1 MAYLPYIEP
10 GLDIILA
17 LSIFIFILNITR
29 DLLDSFLYCGLIGE
43 IFIGVLSGMPITGTL
58 FLSIEIQETVQYLG
72 YLGLI
77 CLVFEGGLITDLHIL
92 RNTIWLTLSAAMIG
106 ILMPMALSFF
116 IMSMKFDSI
125 EGSGYPTALAAF
137 SAGVSLCST
146 SLGSTFIIL
155 ASANLQ
161 KTPIGTLIAGAAM
174 LDDILVLVM
183 VKIITALGQGQS
195 DSWTIAR
202 PAMSSLGLILATF
215 LLTPF
220 LIKFLLRGFHSI
232 FTYPKVGQETFGAN
246 IDTEKGISRHTGF
259 ILSTLM
265 LIVLVTIAACVEG
278 SVLLSAFLAGAVVR
292 YTWQSVDG
300 GGDMDLGIDRPSMMF
315 EEYYKPIMD
324 HILVPFFFA
333 SIGFSIPVSAMFSG
347 SILWKGIFYA
357 CLMFLA
363 KASVGI
369 VVYFEFFTTRW
380 SHKWTNFKK
389 KTLPIPEELPQQDG
403 SPEEVPTNDLVNQKF
418 RADLPHLDAIIVG
431 STMIARGG
439 FGFLVA
445 SEAQSSGTLSLS
457 KTPIRILN
465 AQALSH
471 KVTERLRTL
480 DVVEDQIFLVIIWAL
495 VLCTIVGPVVSGI
508 AVRRKLAKER
518 EGERCECGV
527 IVGQRSFGPG
537 DEGVGGCHLC
547 L

>member
-10 GLDIILA
+10 GLDIVLP

-29 DLLDSFLYCGLIGE
+29 NLLDSFLYCGLIGE
-43 IFIGVLSGMPITGTL
+43 IIIGIISGMPITGTT

-77 CLVFEGGLITDLHIL
+77 CLVFEGGLITDLQIL
-92 RNTIWLTLSAAMIG
+92 RNTIWVTLSAAMIG
-106 ILMPMALSFF
+106 ILMPMALSFS
-116 IMSMKFDSI
+116 IMGMKFDSI

-146 SLGSTFIIL
+146 SLGSTIIIL
-155 ASANLQ
+155 SSANLQ

-195 DSWTIAR
+195 DFWTIAR
-202 PAMSSLGLILATF
+202 PAISSLSLILATF
-215 LLTPF
+215 LLTLF
-220 LIKFLLRGFHSI
+220 LINPLLRGFHSI
-232 FTYPKVGQETFGAN
+232 FTYPKIDRETFGEN
-246 IDTEKGISRHTGF
+246 VDTEKGVSRHTGF

-278 SVLLSAFLAGAVVR
+278 SILLSAFLAGAVVR
-292 YTWQSVDG
+292 YTWQG
-300 GGDMDLGIDRPSMMF
+300 GGENMDMDVDRPTMMF

-333 SIGFSIPVSAMFSG
+333 SIGFSIPVSEMFSG

-369 VVYFEFFTTRW
+369 VVYFQYFTTRW
-380 SHKWTNFKK
+380 SHKWTDSKK
-389 KTLPIPEELPQQDG
+389 RTLPMPEELSQQDG
-403 SPEEVPTNDLVNQKF
+403 SPENVTANNIINRKLKTKP
-418 RADLPHLDAIIVG
+418 PHLDAIIVG

-445 SEAQSSGTLSLS
+445 SEAQSSGTLNLS
-457 KTPIRILN
+457 KTPIRLQN
-465 AQALSH
+465 MQGLSH
-471 KVTERLRTL
+471 KDTGRKKAL

-508 AVRRKLAKER
+508 AVRRKLVGER
-518 EGERCECGV
+518 EGDRCECGV
-527 IVGQRSFGPG
+527 TIGRRSFGTG

>member
-10 GLDIILA
+10 GLDIILP

-43 IFIGVLSGMPITGTL
+43 IFIGVLSGMPITGTS

-77 CLVFEGGLITDLHIL
+77 CLVFEGGLITDLHIS

-106 ILMPMALSFF
+106 ILMPMVLSFS
-116 IMSMKFDSI
+116 IMGMKFDII

-174 LDDILVLVM
+174 LDDVLVLVM

-195 DSWTIAR
+195 NSWTIAR
-202 PAMSSLGLILATF
+202 PAISSLSLILTTF
-215 LLTPF
+215 LIALF
-220 LIKFLLRGFHSI
+220 LIKPLLRGFHSI
-232 FTYPKVGQETFGAN
+232 FTYPTVGQVTFGED

-259 ILSTLM
+259 VLSTLM

-278 SVLLSAFLAGAVVR
+278 SILLSAFLAGAVVR
-292 YTWQSVDG
+292 YTWESVG
-300 GGDMDLGIDRPSMMF
+300 GVEDVDRPTMMF

-333 SIGFSIPVSAMFSG
+333 SIGFSIPVSEMFSS

-380 SHKWTNFKK
+380 SHKWIDSKK
-389 KTLPIPEELPQQDG
+389 KTLPIPELPQQDG
-403 SPEEVPTNDLVNQKF
+403 SPEEVPTNDLVNQNLKT
-418 RADLPHLDAIIVG
+418 DPPHLDAIIVG

-445 SEAQSSGTLSLS
+445 SDAQSSGTLSLS

-465 AQALSH
+465 MQGHSH
-471 KVTERLRTL
+471 KDTGRSRTL

-508 AVRRKLAKER
+508 AVRRKLVKER

-527 IVGQRSFGPG
+527 ALGQRIFGAG
-537 DEGVGGCHLC
+537 NEEVGACHLC

>member
-1 MAYLPYIEP
+1 MAYLSYIEP
-10 GLDIILA
+10 GLDIILP

-43 IFIGVLSGMPITGTL
+43 IFIGVLSGMPITGTS

-116 IMSMKFDSI
+116 IMGMEFDSL
-125 EGSGYPTALAAF
+125 ESSEYPTAIAAF

-183 VKIITALGQGQS
+183 VKIITALGQGHS

-202 PAMSSLGLILATF
+202 PAISSLSLILATF
-215 LLTPF
+215 LLTPI
-220 LIKFLLRGFHSI
+220 LLKVLLRSFHSI
-232 FTYPKVGQETFGAN
+232 FTYPKIGQEIFGED

-259 ILSTLM
+259 ILSTLI

-300 GGDMDLGIDRPSMMF
+300 GEDIDLGVDRPTMMF

-324 HILVPFFFA
+324 HILVPFFF
-333 SIGFSIPVSAMFSG
+333 VSNFPALSNI
-347 SILWKGIFYA
+347 ILDPHGLKVA
-357 CLMFLA
+357 ERNMQLT
-363 KASVGI
+363 KNRHQSV
-369 VVYFEFFTTRW
+369 
-380 SHKWTNFKK
+380 
-389 KTLPIPEELPQQDG
+389 
-403 SPEEVPTNDLVNQKF
+403 SPSPSPKC
-418 RADLPHLDAIIVG
+418 
-431 STMIARGG
+431 
-439 FGFLVA
+439 FLVLFCGKE
-445 SEAQSSGTLSLS
+445 SFTL
-457 KTPIRILN
+457 
-465 AQALSH
+465 A
-471 KVTERLRTL
+471 
-480 DVVEDQIFLVIIWAL
+480 
-495 VLCTIVGPVVSGI
+495 
-508 AVRRKLAKER
+508 
-518 EGERCECGV
+518 
-527 IVGQRSFGPG
+527 
-537 DEGVGGCHLC
+537 
-547 L
+547 

>member
-1 MAYLPYIEP
+1 MAYLSYIEP
-10 GLDIILA
+10 GLDTILP
-17 LSIFIFILNITR
+17 LSIFIFILNLIR

-43 IFIGVLSGMPITGTL
+43 IFIGVLSGMPITGTS

-77 CLVFEGGLITDLHIL
+77 CLVFEGGLITDLHLL
-92 RNTIWLTLSAAMIG
+92 RKTIWLTLFAAMIG
-106 ILMPMALSFF
+106 VLMPMALSFF
-116 IMSMKFDSI
+116 ILGMKFDSI

-161 KTPIGTLIAGAAM
+161 KTPTGTLKAGTAM

-202 PAMSSLGLILATF
+202 PAISSLSLIIATF

-220 LIKFLLRGFHSI
+220 LLKSLLRGFHSI
-232 FTYPKVGQETFGAN
+232 FTHPKVGQETFGGD
-246 IDTEKGISRHTGF
+246 IDTEKGISRHAGF
-259 ILSTLM
+259 LLSTLV

-278 SVLLSAFLAGAVVR
+278 SILLSAFLAGAVVR
-292 YTWQSVDG
+292 YTWQSVG
-300 GGDMDLGIDRPSMMF
+300 GGEDMDMDVDRPTMMF

-333 SIGFSIPVSAMFSG
+333 SIGFSIPVSEMFSG
-347 SILWKGIFYA
+347 SIMWKGIFYA
-357 CLMFLA
+357 FLMFLA

-369 VVYFEFFTTRW
+369 VVYFKFFTTKW
-380 SHKWTNFKK
+380 SHKWTDSKK
-389 KTLPIPEELPQQDG
+389 RTLPVPEELPQQGG
-403 SPEEVPTNDLVNQKF
+403 SPEEIPANDPVDQKF
-418 RADLPHLDAIIVG
+418 KTDPPHLDAIIVG

-457 KTPIRILN
+457 KTPTRILN
-465 AQALSH
+465 VQGLSH
-471 KVTERLRTL
+471 KVTERFRTL

-508 AVRRKLAKER
+508 AVRRKLIKER
-518 EGERCECGV
+518 AGERCECSFNV
-527 IVGQRSFGPG
+527 RQRDIGTG
-537 DEGVGGCHLC
+537 DDRVGGCHLC

>member
-1 MAYLPYIEP
+1 MA
-10 GLDIILA
+10 
-17 LSIFIFILNITR
+17 
-29 DLLDSFLYCGLIGE
+29 
-43 IFIGVLSGMPITGTL
+43 
-58 FLSIEIQETVQYLG
+58 
-72 YLGLI
+72 
-77 CLVFEGGLITDLHIL
+77 
-92 RNTIWLTLSAAMIG
+92 
-106 ILMPMALSFF
+106 
-116 IMSMKFDSI
+116 MKFDSI

-202 PAMSSLGLILATF
+202 PAISSLGLILATF

-220 LIKFLLRGFHSI
+220 LLKLSLRGSHSI
-232 FTYPKVGQETFGAN
+232 FTYPKVGQETFGED

-278 SVLLSAFLAGAVVR
+278 SILLSAFLAGAVVR
-292 YTWQSVDG
+292 HTWQTVG
-300 GGDMDLGIDRPSMMF
+300 GGEDIDLGVDRPTMMF
-315 EEYYKPIMD
+315 EEYYKPIID

-333 SIGFSIPVSAMFSG
+333 SIGFSIPVSEMFSG
-347 SILWKGIFYA
+347 SILWKGILYG

-363 KASVGI
+363 KASVGV
-369 VVYFEFFTTRW
+369 VVYFEFFATEW
-380 SHKWTNFKK
+380 SHNWTDSKK
-389 KTLPIPEELPQQDG
+389 ITLPIVEELPQQDG
-403 SPEEVPTNDLVNQKF
+403 SPEEVPTNNIVNQK
-418 RADLPHLDAIIVG
+418 LKKGPPHLDAIIVG

-445 SEAQSSGTLSLS
+445 SEAQSSGTLGLS

-465 AQALSH
+465 MQGLSH
-471 KVTERLRTL
+471 KITWRFRTL
-480 DVVEDQIFLVIIWAL
+480 NVLEDQIFLVIIWAL

-508 AVRRKLAKER
+508 AVRRKLVKER

-527 IVGQRSFGPG
+527 AVGQRIFGTG
-537 DEGVGGCHLC
+537 DEG
-547 L
+547 

>member
-1 MAYLPYIEP
+1 MPYLPYIEP
-10 GLDIILA
+10 GLDIILP
-17 LSIFIFILNITR
+17 LSIFIFILNVTR

-43 IFIGVLSGMPITGTL
+43 IFIGILSGMPITGTS

-106 ILMPMALSFF
+106 ILMPMALSFC
-116 IMSMKFDSI
+116 IMGMEFDSI
-125 EGSGYPTALAAF
+125 EGSGYPTAIAAF

-174 LDDILVLVM
+174 IDDILVLVM
-183 VKIITALGQGQS
+183 VEIITALGQGQS
-195 DSWTIAR
+195 DSWTIVR
-202 PAMSSLGLILATF
+202 PAIW
-215 LLTPF
+215 
-220 LIKFLLRGFHSI
+220 
-232 FTYPKVGQETFGAN
+232 PKTFGAD

-278 SVLLSAFLAGAVVR
+278 SILLSAFLAGAVVR

-300 GGDMDLGIDRPSMMF
+300 DEDMDLGIDRPTMMF

-333 SIGFSIPVSAMFSG
+333 SIGFSVPVSEMFSG

-369 VVYFEFFTTRW
+369 VVYFEFFSARW
-380 SHKWTNFKK
+380 SQQWTDFKK
-389 KTLPIPEELPQQDG
+389 KTLPMPEELPQQDG
-403 SPEEVPTNDLVNQKF
+403 LPEEISTNDLVNQKLKT
-418 RADLPHLDAIIVG
+418 DPPHLDAIIVG

-457 KTPIRILN
+457 KTPIRIPN
-465 AQALSH
+465 VQGLSH
-471 KVTERLRTL
+471 KVTGRLRTL

-508 AVRRKLAKER
+508 AVRKKLVKER

-527 IVGQRSFGPG
+527 IVGQRSFGNG

>member
-1 MAYLPYIEP
+1 M
-10 GLDIILA
+10 
-17 LSIFIFILNITR
+17 
-29 DLLDSFLYCGLIGE
+29 
-43 IFIGVLSGMPITGTL
+43 GM
-58 FLSIEIQETVQYLG
+58 E
-72 YLGLI
+72 
-77 CLVFEGGLITDLHIL
+77 
-92 RNTIWLTLSAAMIG
+92 
-106 ILMPMALSFF
+106 
-116 IMSMKFDSI
+116 FDSI

-155 ASANLQ
+155 SSANLQ

-183 VKIITALGQGQS
+183 IKIITALGRGQS

-202 PAMSSLGLILATF
+202 PAISSLSLILATF
-215 LLTPF
+215 LLALF
-220 LIKFLLRGFHSI
+220 LIKPLLRGFHSI
-232 FTYPKVGQETFGAN
+232 FTYPRIDRETFGEDV
-246 IDTEKGISRHTGF
+246 DTEKGVSRHTGF

-265 LIVLVTIAACVEG
+265 LIVLVTTAACVEG
-278 SVLLSAFLAGAVVR
+278 SILLSAFLAGAVVR
-292 YTWQSVDG
+292 YTWQSGSDEENM
-300 GGDMDLGIDRPSMMF
+300 DMDVDQPTMMF

-333 SIGFSIPVSAMFSG
+333 SIGFSIPVSEMFSG
-347 SILWKGIFYA
+347 SVLWKGIFYA
-357 CLMFLA
+357 CLMSLA

-369 VVYFEFFTTRW
+369 VVYFEYFTTRW
-380 SHKWTNFKK
+380 SHKWTDFKK
-389 KTLPIPEELPQQDG
+389 RTLSIPEELSQQDG
-403 SPEEVPTNDLVNQKF
+403 SPEEVPANVTINRKLKTNP
-418 RADLPHLDAIIVG
+418 PHLDAIIVG

-445 SEAQSSGTLSLS
+445 SEAQSSGTLNLS
-457 KTPIRILN
+457 KTPIRIQN
-465 AQALSH
+465 MQGISH
-471 KVTERLRTL
+471 KDTGRLKAS

-508 AVRRKLAKER
+508 AVRRKLVRER
-518 EGERCECGV
+518 EGDRCECGAT
-527 IVGQRSFGPG
+527 IGRRGFDTG